1 MKEYVMIIDP
11 FIMDQQIYEI
21 IDGQLKVVTAFQLTK
36 IESYKEIFEL
46 LNQAKD
52 ENIVINLKCPKAF
65 SDKIKDTIYAYANKL
80 NFEQNKIVIKDI

>member
-46 LNQAKD
+46 LNQAKN

-65 SDKIKDTIYAYANKL
+65 SNKIKDTIYTYANKL

>member
-1 MKEYVMIIDP
+1 MKEYVMVIDP
-11 FIMDQQIYEI
+11 FIMDQQVYEI
-21 IDGQLKVVTAFQLTK
+21 IDGQLKVVTTFQLTK
-36 IESYKEIFEL
+36 IESYKKIFEL

-65 SDKIKDTIYAYANKL
+65 SDKVKNTIYTYANKL

>member
-65 SDKIKDTIYAYANKL
+65 SDKIKDTIYTYANKL

>member
-46 LNQAKD
+46 LNQAKN
-52 ENIVINLKCPKAF
+52 ENIIINLKCPKAF
-65 SDKIKDTIYAYANKL
+65 SDKIKDTIYTYANKL